1 VLRETQLRFPLF
13 DEGSP
18 GGTHKVAAQI
28 FARALTE
35 EYRQARLADNKFA

>member
-1 VLRETQLRFPLF
+1 VTY
-13 DEGSP
+13 GSH
-18 GGTHKVAAQI
+18 GRRLAEQI